1 MYALSILNSDED
13 LPSFSKSVQEI
24 PLWRLRN
31 IFYGN
36 WETWIPQ
43 LLQVHSRI
51 YTITA
56 TGLHSI
62 LFGKT
67 TKVYWR
73 DRNWK
78 THRSCTEREIS
89 QMRIT
94 SYKNSILLNLSI
106 IHVIS
111 SNVVSFSIHIAVSGY
126 NFNSYLFSLQTL

>member
-1 MYALSILNSDED
+1 ML
-13 LPSFSKSVQEI
+13 
-24 PLWRLRN
+24 
-31 IFYGN
+31 YGN
-36 WETWIPQ
+36 WETWISQ

-106 IHVIS
+106 IHVTS

-126 NFNSYLFSLQTL
+126 NFNSYLFSVQLKNSRQTLHNFMCPKRIWNTFGKGNQDPFK